1 MLCGRFMLRLTVGR
15 RSIFYMGRRV
25 GLATARFRL
34 ALVIMVGG
42 TVALLM
48 PSLFAVAADTPSAV
62 VLAAVAVAA
71 AAVVRLNT
79 QVVASVA
86 SALAP
91 QLRSAEEVPALLPG
105 RVTDPLRHPLRPRAP
120 GLA

>member
-1 MLCGRFMLRLTVGR
+1 MLRLTVGR
-15 RSIFYMGRRV
+15 RSIFYMSRRV
-25 GLATARFRL
+25 GAATARLRP
-34 ALVIMVGG
+34 ALVLMVGG
-42 TVALLM
+42 AVALLI
-48 PSLFAVAADTPSAV
+48 PSLFAAAADTPSAV

-79 QVVASVA
+79 QVVAPVA

-91 QLRSAEEVPALLPG
+91 QLRRADDVPGFLAG